1 MSALIIQKL
10 SEIKIKNINSIFYN
24 PTYED
29 LLKEETLESLEGYE
43 KSYKTN
49 FNCQSVYTGKFTGR
63 SPKDKYIV
71 QDEQT
76 INTLWWNRKEYPN
89 DNKPISQKIWD
100 NLRQITERQLSNKKI
115 YVLDMFCGANIET
128 RLSIR
133 FVTEVAWQAHF
144 VKNMFIEP
152 SKDELENFR
161 PDFHV
166 LNSSKATNK
175 NWQNDGLNS
184 ENYVAFNF
192 SEKIQI
198 IGGSWYGGEMKK
210 GIFGLM
216 NYILPQ
222 KKIASMHCS
231 ANAGFNGTNST
242 IFFGLSGTGKTT
254 LSNDPNRYLVGDDEH
269 GWDSNGIFNFEG
281 GCYAKTAKLTSKSE
295 PMIFDAIKENALLE
309 NVKLLKGSQVN
320 FDDTSLTENGRVSY
334 PISHIEKRIKNKSA
348 ADHPSN
354 IIFLSAD
361 ATGVLPPVSCL
372 SYEQAIY
379 YYLSGYTSKAI
390 GTEIGLTETQA
401 TFSSCFGS
409 AFLKLHPV
417 KYAEVLENKI
427 IEHKPKIYLVNTG
440 WNGRK
445 ERLDLEK
452 TRNII
457 SLINFGKIQDK
468 NFFEIPYFNL
478 KIPNSLLKEDTDFY
492 NPIRSFKDDK
502 SWRVNALDLT
512 KKFNHNFEKFKL
524 IKSDLINRY
533 NAFGPKI

>member
-1 MSALIIQKL
+1 MTETI
-10 SEIKIKNINSIFYN
+10 IKNLSVIGIKDIAIIFHN
-24 PTYED
+24 PTYKD
-29 LLKEETLESLEGYE
+29 LAEEEYLDNLKGCE

-49 FNCQSVYTGKFTGR
+49 FNCSNVYTGKFTGR

-71 QDEQT
+71 KDNQ
-76 INTLWWNRKEYPN
+76 NSNVLWWNTKDYPN
-89 DNKPISQKIWD
+89 DNKPISEKVWR
-100 NLRQITERQLSNKKI
+100 NLKKITENQLSNKKI
-115 YVLDMFCGANIET
+115 FVLDMFCGANVET

-144 VKNMFIEP
+144 VKNMFIGPTEN
-152 SKDELENFR
+152 ELKNFN

-166 LNSSKATNK
+166 LNSSKAIND

-184 ENYVAFNF
+184 ENFIAFNLT
-192 SEKIQI
+192 EKIQI

-210 GIFGLM
+210 GVFALM

-222 KKIASMHCS
+222 KNIASMHCS
-231 ANAGFNGTNST
+231 ANADLNGKNST
-242 IFFGLSGTGKTT
+242 IYFGLSGTGKTT

-281 GCYAKTAKLTSKSE
+281 GCYAKTSKLTAQLE
-295 PMIFDAIKENALLE
+295 PMIFSAIKENALLE
-309 NVKLLKGSQVN
+309 NVKLLKNNKVN
-320 FDDTSLTENGRVSY
+320 FEDTSLTENGRVSY
-334 PISHIEKRIKNKSA
+334 PIEHIDKRVKDKSVA
-348 ADHPSN
+348 EHPSS

-409 AFLKLHPV
+409 AFLTLHPV

-427 IEHKPKIYLVNTG
+427 NEHKPKIYLINTG

-445 ERLDLEK
+445 ERLDLNK
-452 TRNII
+452 TRKII
-457 SLINFGKIQDK
+457 SLINTGLINDDDFS
-468 NFFEIPYFNL
+468 EIPYFNL
-478 KIPNSLLKEDTDFY
+478 KIPNSLLKKDINFY
-492 NPIRSFKDDK
+492 DPRSSFSEEEVWND
-502 SWRVNALDLT
+502 NALHLAQKFNDNF
-512 KKFNHNFEKFKL
+512 KKFKFFN
-524 IKSDLINRY
+524 SDLINRY
-533 NAFGPKI
+533 GVFGPKI

>member
-1 MSALIIQKL
+1 MSAFIIKNL
-10 SEIKIKNINSIFYN
+10 SRINIKNINSIFYN

-49 FNCQSVYTGKFTGR
+49 FDCQNVYTGKFTGR
-63 SPKDKYIV
+63 SPRDKYIV
-71 QDEQT
+71 KDEHT
-76 INTLWWNRKEYPN
+76 VNTLWWNTKEYPN

-100 NLRQITERQLSNKKI
+100 NLRQITEEQLSNKKI
-115 YVLDMFCGANIET
+115 FVLDMFCGANIET

-152 SKDELENFR
+152 SKDELENFH

-184 ENYVAFNF
+184 ENYIAFNF
-192 SEKIQI
+192 SEKMQI

-231 ANAGFNGTNST
+231 ANADLNGKNST

-281 GCYAKTAKLTSKSE
+281 GCYAKTSKLTSKSE
-295 PMIFDAIKENALLE
+295 PMIFDAIKEKALLE
-309 NVKLLKGSQVN
+309 NVKLLEGNHIN

-334 PISHIEKRIKNKSA
+334 PISHIEKRIKNKSV

-361 ATGVLPPVSCL
+361 ATGVLPPISCL

-401 TFSSCFGS
+401 TDGEPS
-409 AFLKLHPV
+409 
-417 KYAEVLENKI
+417 E
-427 IEHKPKIYLVNTG
+427 T
-440 WNGRK
+440 
-445 ERLDLEK
+445 
-452 TRNII
+452 
-457 SLINFGKIQDK
+457 
-468 NFFEIPYFNL
+468 
-478 KIPNSLLKEDTDFY
+478 
-492 NPIRSFKDDK
+492 
-502 SWRVNALDLT
+502 
-512 KKFNHNFEKFKL
+512 
-524 IKSDLINRY
+524 
-533 NAFGPKI
+533 

>member
-1 MSALIIQKL
+1 MSAHIIKNL
-10 SEIKIKNINSIFYN
+10 SGINIKNINSIFYN

-29 LLKEETLESLEGYE
+29 LLKEETLESLEEYE

-49 FNCQSVYTGKFTGR
+49 FNCQNVYTGKFTGR

-71 QDEQT
+71 KDEQT
-76 INTLWWNRKEYPN
+76 FNTLWWNTKEYPN
-89 DNKPISQKIWD
+89 DNKPISQNIWN
-100 NLRQITERQLSNKKI
+100 NLRQITEKQLSNKKI
-115 YVLDMFCGANIET
+115 FVLDMFCGANIET

-133 FVTEVAWQAHF
+133 FITEVAWQAHF

-152 SKDELENFR
+152 SKDELKNFH

-184 ENYVAFNF
+184 ENYIAFNF
-192 SEKIQI
+192 SEKMQI

-210 GIFGLM
+210 GIFALM

-231 ANAGFNGTNST
+231 ANSDLNGKNST
-242 IFFGLSGTGKTT
+242 IYFGLSGTGKTT

-281 GCYAKTAKLTSKSE
+281 GCYAKTSKLTSKSE
-295 PMIFDAIKENALLE
+295 PMIFGAIKKNALLE
-309 NVKLLKGSQVN
+309 NVKLLEENQVN
-320 FDDTSLTENGRVSY
+320 FADTSLTENGRVSY

-361 ATGVLPPVSCL
+361 ATGVLPPISCL

-390 GTEIGLTETQA
+390 GTEIGLTETQT

-409 AFLKLHPV
+409 AFLTLHPV
-417 KYAEVLENKI
+417 KYAEVFEYKINK
-427 IEHKPKIYLVNTG
+427 HKPKIYLINTG
-440 WNGRK
+440 WNGQK

-457 SLINFGKIQDK
+457 SLINLGKIQNRD
-468 NFFEIPYFNL
+468 FFEIPYFNL
-478 KIPNSLLKEDTDFY
+478 KVPNSILKEDPNFY
-492 NPIRSFKDDK
+492 NPMQSFEEKD
-502 SWRVNALDLT
+502 WHTNALNLA
-512 KKFNHNFEKFKL
+512 KKFNDNFKKFKL
-524 IKSDLINRY
+524 IKSALINR
-533 NAFGPKI
+533 NSAFGPKI

>member
-1 MSALIIQKL
+1 M
-10 SEIKIKNINSIFYN
+10 
-24 PTYED
+24 
-29 LLKEETLESLEGYE
+29 
-43 KSYKTN
+43 
-49 FNCQSVYTGKFTGR
+49 
-63 SPKDKYIV
+63 
-71 QDEQT
+71 
-76 INTLWWNRKEYPN
+76 
-89 DNKPISQKIWD
+89 
-100 NLRQITERQLSNKKI
+100 
-115 YVLDMFCGANIET
+115 
-128 RLSIR
+128 
-133 FVTEVAWQAHF
+133 
-144 VKNMFIEP
+144 
-152 SKDELENFR
+152 
-161 PDFHV
+161 
-166 LNSSKATNK
+166 
-175 NWQNDGLNS
+175 
-184 ENYVAFNF
+184 
-192 SEKIQI
+192 QI

-231 ANAGFNGTNST
+231 ANADLNGKNST

-254 LSNDPNRYLVGDDEH
+254 LSNDPSRYLVGDDEH

-281 GCYAKTAKLTSKSE
+281 GCYAKTSKLTSKSE

-309 NVKLLKGSQVN
+309 NVKLLEGNHVN

-334 PISHIEKRIKNKSA
+334 PISHIEKRIKNKSV

-361 ATGVLPPVSCL
+361 ATGVLPPISCL

-409 AFLKLHPV
+409 AFLTLHPV

-427 IEHKPKIYLVNTG
+427 IEHKPKIYLINTG

-445 ERLDLEK
+445 ERLDLGK

-468 NFFEIPYFNL
+468 NFFEVPYFNL

-502 SWRVNALDLT
+502 SWRANALDLT

-524 IKSDLINRY
+524 IKSNLINRY